1 MTSTATGSVFSAP
14 AGNAVL
20 AALRENVTTARAVDV
35 ERAELV
41 VAWVGERAID
51 PATMGS
57 ATGGPMF
64 DPDEHEGLPVPDEH
78 AGLPVEYAGVPGTE
92 QPMRLAGDGAPLVS
106 DLEFTRLATALGQSN
121 EAALAYVGVVVE
133 LAYRL
138 PQLWER
144 VRAEQVSIHRARTV
158 TRMSK
163 RLPFAGAAWVDAQVA
178 WTIGSCTVAQIERTV
193 SAAMATFDPDQAAK
207 DEQAALEGRHFD
219 IRLDEAGTTAAPGS
233 GLGVGSVVRV
243 EGGLDLADALDL
255 EAAVS
260 DQARALAG
268 FLPGTSE
275 NVRRSIA
282 VGDLARGHTTL
293 PIPETTP
300 GSGAAGNG
308 GGVTGPDGGST
319 GGEDPAG
326 GTTGGTGT
334 TGPSIEGAT
343 GATGGM
349 GRTVM
354 LYLHLPADALND
366 HTGAGAD
373 GAGNVFGSG
382 IVGRCENTK
391 SPVSKEQIR
400 QWCAT
405 AGRIL
410 VRPVIDLAGHTDAT
424 TYEAS
429 PTLRERII
437 LRDGRCRFPY
447 CNRSARSADLD
458 HSVPYDQGGR
468 TSSVNMAALCRRHH
482 RAKTHTGWSY
492 SMITP
497 GVYYWAAPDG
507 VHYLVTPSGTYP
519 IPTAGNRPRN
529 GRGSPR
535 GSGPPESRPD
545 QPHSECVA
553 DPPRPNLP
561 GHTDPPPD

>member
-1 MTSTATGSVFSAP
+1 MTSTATGTAFSAP

-20 AALRENVTTARAVDV
+20 AALRENRTAARAVDI
-35 ERAELV
+35 ECAELV

-51 PATMGS
+51 TATLG
-57 ATGGPMF
+57 ALRGGPVF
-64 DPDEHEGLPVPDEH
+64 DPDEHAGMPVPDEH
-78 AGLPVEYAGVPGTE
+78 AGLPGTE

-138 PQLWER
+138 PQLWSR
-144 VRAEQVSIHRARTV
+144 VRAGQVSIYRARAV

-193 SAAMATFDPDQAAK
+193 SAAMATFDPEQAAK

-219 IRLDEAGTTAAPGS
+219 IRLDEAATTAAPGPGA

-260 DQARALAG
+260 DQARVLAG

-275 NVRRSIA
+275 DVRRSIA

-293 PIPETTP
+293 PIPTTP
-300 GSGAAGNG
+300 GSGEGGSEGVSG
-308 GGVTGPDGGST
+308 GGAAPTT
-319 GGEDPAG
+319 
-326 GTTGGTGT
+326 TTGT
-334 TGPSIEGAT
+334 SVVGAP

-366 HTGAGAD
+366 HAEAGTGESSGTGE
-373 GAGNVFGSG
+373 GAGNSGETGPVFGSG
-382 IVGRCENTK
+382 VVGRCENTK

-429 PTLRERII
+429 PKLREQII

-458 HSVPYDQGGR
+458 HSVPFDRGGR

-482 RAKTHTGWSY
+482 RAKTHAGWSY

-507 VHYLVTPSGTYP
+507 AHYLVTPTGTYP
-519 IPTAGNRPRN
+519 IPTAGTSMGARN

-535 GSGPPESRPD
+535 GGSPPESRHD
-545 QPHSECVA
+545 QPHSKDVA
-553 DPPRPNLP
+553 GPPRPDLP
-561 GHTDPPPD
+561 GHTDPPPV

>member
-1 MTSTATGSVFSAP
+1 MTSTATGTAFSAP

-51 PATMGS
+51 PATMDTT
-57 ATGGPMF
+57 AGGPVF
-64 DPDEHEGLPVPDEH
+64 DPDEHAGLPVPDEH
-78 AGLPVEYAGVPGTE
+78 AGLPETLERAGLPGEHEGLPGTA

-121 EAALAYVGVVVE
+121 EAALAYVGAIVE

-138 PQLWER
+138 PQLWSR
-144 VRAEQVSIHRARTV
+144 VRAGQVSIHRARTV
-158 TRMSK
+158 TQMSK

-178 WTIGSCTVAQIERTV
+178 WTIGTCTVAQIERTV
-193 SAAMATFDPDQAAK
+193 TAAMVSFDP
-207 DEQAALEGRHFD
+207 EQAARDEEAAREGRHFD
-219 IRLDEAGTTAAPGS
+219 IRLDEAGTTAAPGL

-255 EAAVS
+255 EAAVT

-282 VGDLARGHTTL
+282 IGDLARGHTTL
-293 PIPETTP
+293 PIPDSGE
-300 GSGAAGNG
+300 GGSERVASSGAGA
-308 GGVTGPDGGST
+308 TT
-319 GGEDPAG
+319 
-326 GTTGGTGT
+326 TTGT
-334 TGPSIEGAT
+334 SIVGAT
-343 GATGGM
+343 GVTGGM

-366 HTGAGAD
+366 ETIAGAD
-373 GAGNVFGSG
+373 DIGSVFGSG

-400 QWCAT
+400 HWCAT

-429 PTLRERII
+429 PTLREQII

-447 CNRSARSADLD
+447 CHRSARSADQD
-458 HSVPYDQGGR
+458 HSVPFDRGGR
-468 TSSVNMAALCRRHH
+468 TSSANMAALCRRHH

-507 VHYLVTPSGTYP
+507 VQYLVTPAGTYP
-519 IPTAGNRPRN
+519 IPTAGTSVGARN
-529 GRGSPR
+529 GRSSPR
-535 GSGPPESRPD
+535 GGSPPESRHD
-545 QPHSECVA
+545 QPRSETVT
-553 DPPRPNLP
+553 DPPRPNPP

>member
-1 MTSTATGSVFSAP
+1 MTSTATGSAFSAP

-41 VAWVGERAID
+41 IAWVGERAID
-51 PATMGS
+51 PATMNGT
-57 ATGGPMF
+57 AGGPVF
-64 DPDEHEGLPVPDEH
+64 DPDEHAGMPVPDEH
-78 AGLPVEYAGVPGTE
+78 AGLPGTA

-138 PQLWER
+138 PQLWSR
-144 VRAEQVSIHRARTV
+144 VRAGQVSIYRARAV

-193 SAAMATFDPDQAAK
+193 SAAMATFDPEQAAK

-219 IRLDEAGTTAAPGS
+219 IRLDEAGTTAGPGL

-243 EGGLDLADALDL
+243 EGGLDLTDALDL

-260 DQARALAG
+260 DQARVLAG

-275 NVRRSIA
+275 DVRRSIA
-282 VGDLARGHTTL
+282 IGDLARGHTTL
-293 PIPETTP
+293 PIPDTSTS
-300 GSGAAGNG
+300 SGDA
-308 GGVTGPDGGST
+308 VTGPDGGST
-319 GGEDPAG
+319 GGEAPAG
-326 GTTGGTGT
+326 GTTGGTAT
-334 TGPSIEGAT
+334 TSPSIEGAT

-354 LYLHLPADALND
+354 LYLHLPADALNN
-366 HTGAGAD
+366 HTGPGAD
-373 GAGNVFGSG
+373 GAGNGSG
-382 IVGRCENTK
+382 IVGRCENTN
-391 SPVSKEQIR
+391 SPVTKEQIR
-400 QWCAT
+400 QWCST

-410 VRPVIDLAGHTDAT
+410 VRPVIDLAGFTSAS

-429 PTLRERII
+429 PTLREQII
-437 LRDGRCRFPY
+437 LRDGQCRFPY
-447 CNRSARSADLD
+447 CNRSARSADQD
-458 HSVPYDQGGR
+458 HSVPYDRGGR

-482 RAKTHTGWSY
+482 RAKTHAGWSY

-497 GVYYWAAPDG
+497 GVYHWAAPDG
-507 VHYLVTPSGTYP
+507 AHYLVTPTGTYP
-519 IPTAGNRPRN
+519 IPTAGTSVGARN
-529 GRGSPR
+529 GRSSPR
-535 GSGPPESRPD
+535 GGSPPESRHD
-545 QPHSECVA
+545 QPRSETVT
-553 DPPRPNLP
+553 DPPRLNSP

>member
-1 MTSTATGSVFSAP
+1 MTSTATGTAFSAP
-14 AGNAVL
+14 AGKAVL

-41 VAWVGERAID
+41 VEWVGERAID
-51 PATMGS
+51 PATLG
-57 ATGGPMF
+57 TLRGGPVF
-64 DPDEHEGLPVPDEH
+64 DPDEHPGLPDPDEH
-78 AGLPVEYAGVPGTE
+78 AGLPGERAGLPGTE
-92 QPMRLAGDGAPLVS
+92 QPMRLAGDGAPFVS

-121 EAALAYVGVVVE
+121 DAALGYVGAIVE

-144 VRAEQVSIHRARTV
+144 VRAGQVSIHRARAV
-158 TRMSK
+158 TRMTK

-178 WTIGSCTVAQIERTV
+178 WTIGSCTTAQIERTV

-207 DEQAALEGRHFD
+207 DEEAALEGRHFD
-219 IRLDEAGTTAAPGS
+219 IRLDEAGTTAAPGP
-233 GLGVGSVVRV
+233 GLGVGVGSVVRV

-260 DQARALAG
+260 DQARTLAG

-275 NVRRSIA
+275 DVRRSIA
-282 VGDLARGHTTL
+282 IGDLARGHTTL
-293 PIPETTP
+293 PIPDAT
-300 GSGAAGNG
+300 
-308 GGVTGPDGGST
+308 
-319 GGEDPAG
+319 
-326 GTTGGTGT
+326 
-334 TGPSIEGAT
+334 T
-343 GATGGM
+343 GATVPTGAPGEAGGM
-349 GRTVM
+349 RRTVM

-366 HTGAGAD
+366 HNGPGAD
-373 GAGNVFGSG
+373 DVGSVFGSG

-400 QWCAT
+400 HWCAT

-410 VRPVIDLAGHTDAT
+410 VRPVIDLAGHIDAS

-429 PTLRERII
+429 PNLREQII
-437 LRDGRCRFPY
+437 QRDGRCRFPY
-447 CNRSARSADLD
+447 CNRSARSGDQD
-458 HSVPYDQGGR
+458 HIIPYDQGGP
-468 TSSVNMAALCRRHH
+468 TSSTNIAILCRRHH
-482 RAKTHTGWSY
+482 RAKTHAGWSY

-519 IPTAGNRPRN
+519 IPTAGTSVGARN

-535 GSGPPESRPD
+535 GSSPPESGLVYPR
-545 QPHSECVA
+545 SETVT
-553 DPPRPNLP
+553 DPPHPDLP
-561 GHTDPPPD
+561 GHTDPPPV